1 MPKRSAK
8 LWRRRSKA
16 GSKSSSENTIAK
28 GRESDPFFDC
38 GALEMAIIS
47 STQNKRVRIVKALQT
62 KARLRRGEKKLVLEG
77 DRLIGDALQ
86 SGGHPDLA
94 LYAPERADYTLIA
107 RLQNSDCQ
115 LLPVSHE
122 VLRYASDTQGAP
134 GIVAVFHIPKPP
146 LPSPVKRAVI
156 LDAIREPG
164 NLGAILRSAAAAGVE
179 IAIVAPNCV
188 DPYNSKV
195 MRAGMGAHFR
205 LPIVEATWAEIR
217 AYCADLQICA
227 AAADG
232 ECAYADVNWD
242 QPWALIIGNE
252 ASGVSSQ
259 ARMSSS
265 FGVSIP
271 MSRDTESLN
280 AAAAAAVILFEAQ
293 RQRMSAD

>member
-1 MPKRSAK
+1 M
-8 LWRRRSKA
+8 
-16 GSKSSSENTIAK
+16 EE
-28 GRESDPFFDC
+28 GRECDPLFDS
-38 GALEMAIIS
+38 GTAEMAIIS
-47 STQNKRVRIVKALQT
+47 STRNKRVKTVKALRT

-94 LYAPERADYTLIA
+94 LYAPERADYELIA
-107 RLQNSDCQ
+107 RLQNRDCR

-122 VLRYASDTQGAP
+122 VLRYVSDTQGAP

-146 LPSPVKRAVI
+146 LPNPVARALI
-156 LDAIREPG
+156 LDAVREPG
-164 NLGAILRSAAAAGVE
+164 NLGAILRSAAAAGAD
-179 IAIVAPNCV
+179 IAILAPDCV

-205 LPIVEATWAEIR
+205 LPIVEASWAEIR
-217 AYCADLQICA
+217 AYCADLEICA
-227 AAADG
+227 ADADG
-232 ECAYADVNWD
+232 ECAYTDVNWV

-252 ASGVSSQ
+252 ARGVSKA
-259 ARMSSS
+259 ARSISS

-280 AAAAAAVILFEAQ
+280 AAAAAAVILFETQ
-293 RQRMSAD
+293 RQRISAD